1 MFPSIEATRSSIRR
15 AAIIPRDTMRIRR
28 RWRLGCLSVYRWNI
42 TSGQGGV
49 RPDYSQDSF
58 LPDGGE
64 VQVQFHQRRGNSTW
78 HFLGMEAYQR
88 EEKDG
93 ARWGSVTFARMHA
106 MVVAVVRGERK
117 QASCR
122 RLLAE
127 SQRLHLCPCGRNTR
141 TSDPIPLESRH
152 LRREASSRPC
162 SPHVLLA
169 RQHDPLICLVRL
181 WREKR
186 HRCLDVM
193 SALVLVDAC
202 QCQSARGAILELFSL
217 TLELC
222 LYPLKLSYH

>member
-1 MFPSIEATRSSIRR
+1 MFPSNEATRSSIRR

-78 HFLGMEAYQR
+78 HFLVVEAYQR
-88 EEKDG
+88 EERDG

-127 SQRLHLCPCGRNTR
+127 SQRLHLCHLTAIPARPIRYHWSRGTCG
-141 TSDPIPLESRH
+141 
-152 LRREASSRPC
+152 
-162 SPHVLLA
+162 
-169 RQHDPLICLVRL
+169 VRL
-181 WREKR
+181 
-186 HRCLDVM
+186 HRGPDHLTCSLPVNMPPSYAWSGYGGRSAIDV
-193 SALVLVDAC
+193 
-202 QCQSARGAILELFSL
+202 
-217 TLELC
+217 
-222 LYPLKLSYH
+222 